1 MSSGGGSDPTAV
13 SELHSITDSLIE
25 TVLGAPRTMSR
36 EEVAQAAGMSLED
49 ARQYWRAMGFADV
62 GDSDAFTAR
71 DLEALEAVHRLVAAG
86 VLDKSE
92 ALDVVRSLGQTTS
105 RMAEWQT
112 GTLARLLAR
121 QGEIP
126 DENTLR
132 HEHVE
137 KVAEL
142 TAALLPSL
150 EDMLVYAWRRQL
162 AAAIQRSVD
171 AADEGDDDE
180 AGQLVVGFADLVGFT
195 RLSRQ
200 LPDDR
205 LADLV
210 TSFEHDSA
218 DVVAATGARLIK
230 TLGDEVMFVAD
241 EPDSAVETAFGLHA
255 AHGQGQDVPQLRVG
269 MAFGEVVT
277 RMGDVF
283 GTTVNQASRLTAL
296 ARPGATLVDD
306 ACARGLLG
314 DPRFYL
320 RTLRPRALRGLGAVR
335 AWSVTPAR

>member
-1 MSSGGGSDPTAV
+1 MSSGGGSDPSAV

-36 EEVAQAAGMSLED
+36 EEVARAAGMSLED

-180 AGQLVVGFADLVGFT
+180 AGQLMRWMLHTKDAHGLYRRFGFA
-195 RLSRQ
+195 
-200 LPDDR
+200 
-205 LADLV
+205 
-210 TSFEHDSA
+210 
-218 DVVAATGARLIK
+218 
-230 TLGDEVMFVAD
+230 
-241 EPDSAVETAFGLHA
+241 EPS
-255 AHGQGQDVPQLRVG
+255 QDYLER
-269 MAFGEVVT
+269 
-277 RMGDVF
+277 
-283 GTTVNQASRLTAL
+283 ASR
-296 ARPGATLVDD
+296 RP
-306 ACARGLLG
+306 
-314 DPRFYL
+314 
-320 RTLRPRALRGLGAVR
+320 
-335 AWSVTPAR
+335 